1 MRVHLL
7 HGIHTSKNSRR
18 LLSMR
23 EDIEAGSGIETV
35 YHEYG
40 DIWAI
45 NTWWKNPIIAKRFL
59 PLVKPGD
66 VLVGHSNGCA
76 IGMRM
81 LRLGAPAV
89 GLVCLNGALLDNIP
103 VPEQL
108 RFMHVYYNSGDT
120 VVGLTRTPVV
130 RLSFDPLWG
139 TMGRTGYVGEDKKV
153 WKLDCGTRDDA
164 MPDLGG
170 HSSIIDQPHS
180 HAWGRFVGA
189 QIKGALRSTC

>member
-1 MRVHLL
+1 MKCHLI
-7 HGIHTSKNSRR
+7 HGIHTSPNSRR

-23 EDIEAGSGIETV
+23 DDIEAGSGIETV

-45 NTWWKNPIIAKRFL
+45 NTWWKNPRIAKRLL
-59 PLVKPGD
+59 PEVKEGD

-89 GLVCLNGALLDNIP
+89 GLVCLNGALDSNITLP
-103 VPEQL
+103 PQL
-108 RFMHVYYNSGDT
+108 KFMHVYYNSGDG

-130 RLSFDPLWG
+130 RLSFDALWG
-139 TMGRTGYVGEDKKV
+139 TIGCSGYLGKDERV
-153 WKLDCGTRDDA
+153 WQLDCGKADDG
-164 MPDLGG
+164 MPDLAG
-170 HSSIIDQPHS
+170 HSSIIDPPHAS
-180 HAWGRFVGA
+180 AWGRFVGL
-189 QIKGALRSTC
+189 QIKGALR